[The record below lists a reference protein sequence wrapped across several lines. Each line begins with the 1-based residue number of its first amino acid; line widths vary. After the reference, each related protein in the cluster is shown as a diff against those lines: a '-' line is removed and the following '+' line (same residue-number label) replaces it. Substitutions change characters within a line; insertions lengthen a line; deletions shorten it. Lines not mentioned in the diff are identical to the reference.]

1 MLNTRTGEFLYQVD
15 IPKMIR
21 GRRLTCGKAR
31 KALPKRPVP
40 EGESSESSEEIK
52 SPRSS
57 SFDSLVI
64 SRLEEK
70 EELQHL
76 NDRFANYIEH
86 LHKNIF
92 NKEFSGHIDLLTNSL
107 KNEMDDYVKVFS
119 NEVELL
125 RQNLNKT
132 SLELTNAKIQL
143 KKSTSDLDETIKQL
157 ERSKANET
165 EMGNKIASLNVQ
177 LSQLQN
183 QLDVCNN
190 YKTDYDSLMDQHKM
204 LKSQLENETLLH
216 TDTKNKLLTALEQ
229 LEFKNQLLAKE
240 RNIWNSESIQSHLTS
255 IIKSV
260 EANSHDKLCH
270 LLSEIRSQMTIQY
283 DQAKNKIKEGL
294 KATLDAEKL
303 RSNSLEQD
311 LRNKIT
317 ECRRLSQLVSS
328 QSSDLYNCRHD
339 LEATRK
345 QLKDFEQQLKFN
357 EDKLH
362 GIISQH
368 RSEVERLL
376 ELLTDKSTECTEL
389 AGIKIQ
395 LDAELAMY
403 RKLLEGEESRL
414 HLSPTEKI
422 LKGKPIVR
430 TNITPTKRTYSDMY
444 TSSLKSKQQSTGS
457 CLHDVDLDHTD
468 TNNIVQSYPLT
479 TERKISEISDSH
491 SKITNIDFN
500 LHSSGL
506 STFPSSSSLIGDSLR
521 ITCRADGP
529 IHFSSADPGEG
540 LLRIYNAS
548 EDAIDLS
555 NWHLYAGPTH
565 EGSSDYIKLYTFH
578 KSQTLQPH
586 TELQVFLCFA
596 SEPSQVSSAKR
607 VRPDVSAILHLITP
621 VSVWNPYSSLI
632 ALQDS
637 TGSVRA
643 TCEMESYSR
652 KSDKI
657 STSDVVAVDD
667 EEDGSSDKVSSVCS
681 DNDFTSNNDPQQQTV
696 EDNNL
701 NKSVVKITR
710 LSEET
715 TRTFQ
720 SHGEY
725 FDLPKHVSSVRFR
738 SDIWP
743 NEASSSKL
751 SQSSQRTL
759 TSFFSRTSTTPTQGE
774 LKRKLSSS
782 ECEGGDS
789 DPPSKLLFSDENKS
803 PTTGTIS
810 PSTTNTPNMKP
821 LSPMNNHS
829 FSLIGNTKHLF
840 KSTELDKSAVNKML
854 AECRRR
860 LTNRSNKNVL
870 NLIQGISNEWF
881 AILLEQ
887 IEHDKFQ
894 QLADFIAKEQN
905 SGVTI
910 YPPIEQIFT
919 WTKLCLPTD
928 IHVVIL
934 GQDPYHGPRQAHG
947 LAFSVCRPVP
957 APPSLINM
965 YKEISSSMN
974 LANSNDNWPP
984 KHGDLTGWAKQ
995 GVLLLNAVLTVRSS
1009 TPNSHKDK
1017 GWEFLTD
1024 AAIRYLNKNRNN
1036 LVFMLWGAS
1045 AQKQGQSVDRKRHL
1059 VLNAPHPSPL
1069 SASRGFFGCG
1079 HFEKANEYLKQ
1090 HGIKP
1095 IDWTKLD

>member
-1 MLNTRTGEFLYQVD
+1 MLNTRT
-15 IPKMIR
+15 
-21 GRRLTCGKAR
+21 GKAR

-743 NEASSSKL
+743 NESHLLKEVS
-751 SQSSQRTL
+751 RNYTCTL
-759 TSFFSRTSTTPTQGE
+759 
-774 LKRKLSSS
+774 L
-782 ECEGGDS
+782 
-789 DPPSKLLFSDENKS
+789 
-803 PTTGTIS
+803 
-810 PSTTNTPNMKP
+810 
-821 LSPMNNHS
+821 
-829 FSLIGNTKHLF
+829 
-840 KSTELDKSAVNKML
+840 
-854 AECRRR
+854 
-860 LTNRSNKNVL
+860 
-870 NLIQGISNEWF
+870 
-881 AILLEQ
+881 
-887 IEHDKFQ
+887 
-894 QLADFIAKEQN
+894 
-905 SGVTI
+905 
-910 YPPIEQIFT
+910 
-919 WTKLCLPTD
+919 
-928 IHVVIL
+928 
-934 GQDPYHGPRQAHG
+934 
-947 LAFSVCRPVP
+947 
-957 APPSLINM
+957 
-965 YKEISSSMN
+965 
-974 LANSNDNWPP
+974 
-984 KHGDLTGWAKQ
+984 
-995 GVLLLNAVLTVRSS
+995 
-1009 TPNSHKDK
+1009 
-1017 GWEFLTD
+1017 
-1024 AAIRYLNKNRNN
+1024 
-1036 LVFMLWGAS
+1036 
-1045 AQKQGQSVDRKRHL
+1045 
-1059 VLNAPHPSPL
+1059 
-1069 SASRGFFGCG
+1069 
-1079 HFEKANEYLKQ
+1079 
-1090 HGIKP
+1090 
-1095 IDWTKLD
+1095 

>member
-1 MLNTRTGEFLYQVD
+1 MLNTKT
-15 IPKMIR
+15 
-21 GRRLTCGKAR
+21 GKAR

-190 YKTDYDSLMDQHKM
+190 YKIDYDSLMDQHKM

-317 ECRRLSQLVSS
+317 ECQRLSQLVSS
-328 QSSDLYNCRHD
+328 QSSDLYNCRHE

-362 GIISQH
+362 EIISQH

-422 LKGKPIVR
+422 LKGRPIVR

-444 TSSLKSKQQSTGS
+444 TSLLKSKQQSTGS

-468 TNNIVQSYPLT
+468 TNNIRRSW
-479 TERKISEISDSH
+479 
-491 SKITNIDFN
+491 
-500 LHSSGL
+500 
-506 STFPSSSSLIGDSLR
+506 
-521 ITCRADGP
+521 
-529 IHFSSADPGEG
+529 EG

-565 EGSSDYIKLYTFH
+565 EGSSDYVKLYTFH

-643 TCEMESYSR
+643 TY
-652 KSDKI
+652 
-657 STSDVVAVDD
+657 VVAVDD

-710 LSEET
+710 
-715 TRTFQ
+715 F
-720 SHGEY
+720 
-725 FDLPKHVSSVRFR
+725 SVRFR

-743 NEASSSKL
+743 NESHLLKEGS
-751 SQSSQRTL
+751 RNYTCTL
-759 TSFFSRTSTTPTQGE
+759 
-774 LKRKLSSS
+774 L
-782 ECEGGDS
+782 
-789 DPPSKLLFSDENKS
+789 
-803 PTTGTIS
+803 
-810 PSTTNTPNMKP
+810 
-821 LSPMNNHS
+821 
-829 FSLIGNTKHLF
+829 
-840 KSTELDKSAVNKML
+840 
-854 AECRRR
+854 
-860 LTNRSNKNVL
+860 
-870 NLIQGISNEWF
+870 
-881 AILLEQ
+881 
-887 IEHDKFQ
+887 
-894 QLADFIAKEQN
+894 
-905 SGVTI
+905 
-910 YPPIEQIFT
+910 
-919 WTKLCLPTD
+919 
-928 IHVVIL
+928 
-934 GQDPYHGPRQAHG
+934 
-947 LAFSVCRPVP
+947 
-957 APPSLINM
+957 
-965 YKEISSSMN
+965 
-974 LANSNDNWPP
+974 
-984 KHGDLTGWAKQ
+984 
-995 GVLLLNAVLTVRSS
+995 
-1009 TPNSHKDK
+1009 
-1017 GWEFLTD
+1017 
-1024 AAIRYLNKNRNN
+1024 
-1036 LVFMLWGAS
+1036 
-1045 AQKQGQSVDRKRHL
+1045 
-1059 VLNAPHPSPL
+1059 
-1069 SASRGFFGCG
+1069 
-1079 HFEKANEYLKQ
+1079 
-1090 HGIKP
+1090 
-1095 IDWTKLD
+1095 

>member
-1 MLNTRTGEFLYQVD
+1 MSNTKTV
-15 IPKMIR
+15 
-21 GRRLTCGKAR
+21 GKAR

-40 EGESSESSEEIK
+40 EGESSESSEEMK

-125 RQNLNKT
+125 RRNLNKT

-143 KKSTSDLDETIKQL
+143 KKATSDLDETIKQL

-165 EMGNKIASLNVQ
+165 EMGNKIASLTVQ
-177 LSQLQN
+177 LSQLQT

-229 LEFKNQLLAKE
+229 LEFKNQLLEKE

-255 IIKSV
+255 LIKSV

-283 DQAKNKIKEGL
+283 DQAKDKIKEGL
-294 KATLDAEKL
+294 KSTLDAEKL

-311 LRNKIT
+311 LKNKIT
-317 ECRRLSQLVSS
+317 ECQRLSQLVSS
-328 QSSDLYNCRHD
+328 QSSDLYNCRHE

-362 GIISQH
+362 GIICQH

-376 ELLTDKSTECTEL
+376 ELLTDKSSECTEL

-430 TNITPTKRTYSDMY
+430 TNITPTKRTYSDMC
-444 TSSLKSKQQSTGS
+444 TSLLTSKQQSTGS

-468 TNNIVQSYPLT
+468 TNNMMQSYPLT
-479 TERKISEISDSH
+479 TERKIPEISDPH
-491 SKITNIDFN
+491 SKIINIDFN
-500 LHSSGL
+500 LRSFGL
-506 STFPSSSSLIGDSLR
+506 STSPSSSSSSLIGNSLR

-529 IHFSSADPGEG
+529 VHFSSADPGEG

-548 EDAIDLS
+548 ENAIDLS

-565 EGSSDYIKLYTFH
+565 EGSSDYVKLYTFH

-586 TELQVFLCFA
+586 TDLQIFLCFA

-607 VRPDVSAILHLITP
+607 VRHDVSAILHLITP

-643 TCEMESYSR
+643 TCEMESCSR
-652 KSDKI
+652 KSGKI
-657 STSDVVAVDD
+657 STPDVVAVDD
-667 EEDGSSDKVSSVCS
+667 EEDGSSDKVSSVYS

-715 TRTFQ
+715 SRTFQ

-743 NEASSSKL
+743 NESHLSKEG
-751 SQSSQRTL
+751 SRKYTCTL
-759 TSFFSRTSTTPTQGE
+759 
-774 LKRKLSSS
+774 L
-782 ECEGGDS
+782 
-789 DPPSKLLFSDENKS
+789 
-803 PTTGTIS
+803 
-810 PSTTNTPNMKP
+810 
-821 LSPMNNHS
+821 
-829 FSLIGNTKHLF
+829 
-840 KSTELDKSAVNKML
+840 
-854 AECRRR
+854 
-860 LTNRSNKNVL
+860 
-870 NLIQGISNEWF
+870 
-881 AILLEQ
+881 
-887 IEHDKFQ
+887 
-894 QLADFIAKEQN
+894 
-905 SGVTI
+905 
-910 YPPIEQIFT
+910 
-919 WTKLCLPTD
+919 
-928 IHVVIL
+928 
-934 GQDPYHGPRQAHG
+934 
-947 LAFSVCRPVP
+947 
-957 APPSLINM
+957 
-965 YKEISSSMN
+965 
-974 LANSNDNWPP
+974 
-984 KHGDLTGWAKQ
+984 
-995 GVLLLNAVLTVRSS
+995 
-1009 TPNSHKDK
+1009 
-1017 GWEFLTD
+1017 
-1024 AAIRYLNKNRNN
+1024 
-1036 LVFMLWGAS
+1036 
-1045 AQKQGQSVDRKRHL
+1045 
-1059 VLNAPHPSPL
+1059 
-1069 SASRGFFGCG
+1069 
-1079 HFEKANEYLKQ
+1079 
-1090 HGIKP
+1090 
-1095 IDWTKLD
+1095 